1 MASQNA
7 ASLNAANQNTA
18 SLNAASQNTASLNAA
33 SQNAASLNA
42 ASQNAA
48 SLNAASQNAASL
60 NAASQNADDDLY
72 VINRTGNPELL
83 DYNQITNRIH
93 DMINKPYKI
102 SKINVHNIVQL
113 VIQGIKPGIKTHE
126 IDDLICKE
134 CANLSLSNPDYLI
147 IAGRLA
153 VNNHKK
159 NTINSFHDKMK
170 LAYIH
175 KDSKGKFSPIISKEF
190 FKYVEQH
197 QEFIESIIDY
207 NRDYLIDYFGLK
219 TFKQSY
225 SLKINGECIE
235 RPQDLFM
242 RTAISLHMN
251 TVTSEHDLIKQ
262 TYDALSNKFYTH
274 ASPTYFNAGTNHT
287 QYSSCFLLGS
297 HDSQEGILETECAM
311 GRISKWGGGL
321 GVHIHCW
328 RSKGAPIRGTNGL
341 SGGIVPFLR
350 IYNNAMRA
358 WNQGGKR
365 KGSAA
370 IYLMPHHPDIV
381 DFLKLKSPTG
391 HEEERAEDLFYA
403 LWIPDLFM
411 ERVKDNEI
419 WSLFDPDQTMDLSKF
434 YGDEYKKNYL
444 MLEEKKLYTRQIKAR
459 DLWEKIYI
467 ANTEKGIPYLCSS
480 DNVNRANMQNNIDII
495 QCSNLCTEITL
506 VSNDKETAVC
516 NLSSISLPAFV
527 ERAHAQN
534 ALAKRE
540 RSQANTAANT
550 QANTA
555 ANTQAKSQANTA
567 TNTAANTQAKLQA
580 RTAADTAANTQAKLQ
595 ANTAANMQN
604 IQLNEFTQANTAS
617 DTQANTAADAATAPG
632 EHAQN
637 ALANVFTFNF
647 KKLREIVKLI
657 VINLNMIIDKNF
669 YPTENAKLSNM
680 RHRPIGIGIQGLA
693 DVFAQMGYDF
703 DSPEA
708 SKLNKYIMETI
719 YYAALSQS
727 STLCKEKIINEAG
740 ELVPVGPY
748 PSMRENGGSHISHGI
763 FHWEL
768 CGLNPEDLSGMY
780 DWETLREHIKKFG
793 VRNSHLVALMPTAT
807 TSQFL
812 GNNECFEPYTA
823 NIYKRKTLSGEF
835 IVINKWLIND
845 LRKYGIWNEEI
856 KNIIIASEGSVQ
868 YIDSLP
874 IEIKNRY
881 KTASEIN
888 QSVLIKLAIDRQP
901 FVDQAQS
908 LNWYVKKLNYKEFTD
923 LSFQAWRGGLKTL
936 KYYVHTAPAVTAQKF
951 TIPYELQK
959 KMINIQTPKAKFQ
972 EIEKDQ
978 CDLCGS

>member
-1 MASQNA
+1 MTS
-7 ASLNAANQNTA
+7 TA
-18 SLNAASQNTASLNAA
+18 SLNAASQTN
-33 SQNAASLNA
+33 Q
-42 ASQNAA
+42 
-48 SLNAASQNAASL
+48 AASL

-251 TVTSEHDLIKQ
+251 TANLTNANLAVANLPNSHTATSEHDLIKQ

-328 RSKGAPIRGTNGL
+328 RSKGAPIRGTNGV

-534 ALAKRE
+534 ALA
-540 RSQANTAANT
+540 N
-550 QANTA
+550 
-555 ANTQAKSQANTA
+555 
-567 TNTAANTQAKLQA
+567 
-580 RTAADTAANTQAKLQ
+580 TAADTQAS
-595 ANTAANMQN
+595 
-604 IQLNEFTQANTAS
+604 IAS
-617 DTQANTAADAATAPG
+617 DTATAPG

-637 ALANVFTFNF
+637 ALADVFTFNF

-727 STLCKEKIINEAG
+727 SALCKEKIINEAG

-768 CGLNPEDLSGMY
+768 CGLKTEDLSGMY

-972 EIEKDQ
+972 EVEKDQ